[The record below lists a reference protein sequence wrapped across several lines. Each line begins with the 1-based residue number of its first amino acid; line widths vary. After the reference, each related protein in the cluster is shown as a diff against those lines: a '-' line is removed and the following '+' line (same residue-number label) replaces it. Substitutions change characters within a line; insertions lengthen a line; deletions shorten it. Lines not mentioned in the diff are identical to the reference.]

1 MVQDTY
7 IQSFDIPVF
16 EVLSLQFGCV
26 LFDYKM
32 QDFTP
37 DVLWENIDYLDY
49 WPVAADPSDRLYN
62 LKDVW
67 GHLKSDPPPNWV
79 AMFHLQYFWSS
90 RSTSE

>member
-37 DVLWENIDYLDY
+37 DVFWENIDYLDY
-49 WPVAADPSDRLYN
+49 WPVAATPRTGYIISRMFRSPEEWPSSKLGGHVSSPIF
-62 LKDVW
+62 LK
-67 GHLKSDPPPNWV
+67 
-79 AMFHLQYFWSS
+79 
-90 RSTSE
+90 